1 MVCFFGVFFVGFVLL
16 GFFCW
21 FVGFFLNIKLVQEF
35 ILGAKKTAYER
46 CSCLRI
52 SPTDVNKAI
61 LRKYGMSVPVWGL
74 LLSAD
79 FLAGIRLW
87 VAAVCL
93 LFKSAFSLSC
103 LWKGAM
109 FSTEQGFMNTSYQE
123 ESSSKVARG
132 ELQLS
137 VMVCVTWMWL
147 MLLPLKSAQIRW
159 RTLSLA

>member
-61 LRKYGMSVPVWGL
+61 LRKYGMSVPV
-74 LLSAD
+74 
-79 FLAGIRLW
+79 
-87 VAAVCL
+87 
-93 LFKSAFSLSC
+93 
-103 LWKGAM
+103 
-109 FSTEQGFMNTSYQE
+109 
-123 ESSSKVARG
+123 
-132 ELQLS
+132 
-137 VMVCVTWMWL
+137 
-147 MLLPLKSAQIRW
+147 
-159 RTLSLA
+159 